1 MESQVHLKMIQFE
14 EAQAIIRKIVIESR
28 KNESVPLDL
37 ALNRILAKDYK
48 SLSGSPPYNSSAMDG
63 IVVNK
68 NDLKNAIKTILENEK
83 KFKNM
88 DNEFM
93 KKFSYEN
100 FADKM
105 TSIYSEL
112 LKK

>member
-68 NDLKNAIKTILENEK
+68 ND
-83 KFKNM
+83 
-88 DNEFM
+88 
-93 KKFSYEN
+93 
-100 FADKM
+100 
-105 TSIYSEL
+105 SI
-112 LKK
+112 